1 MNDYKLAISDIE
13 KGVFHSFYL
22 LSGTE
27 EFFIKRLVKLL
38 VNKIVTEESKNF
50 DYFVLYGKETT
61 VNNLIEVARRFPL
74 VSEYNLIIVKEA
86 QYIDKGLDDLAKY
99 VENSSQRSIIV
110 FCYMNKV
117 FDKRKKLYKS
127 AFRYGK
133 IIEFKKLYE
142 NQLPQFISELSNSMS
157 LVISPSNS
165 KFLADSVGS
174 DLSVIEKGLNKIKL
188 AIKEKKEITADII
201 ESQIGFSKEFNN
213 FELQNEIGLKNF
225 SKAFKIVKYLSNNS
239 KKYPIVLTLSVI
251 HSFFQKLL
259 IFHCLKN
266 PLKEAPSKLSINP
279 FFIKQYTIASKNY
292 SINQCEDALS
302 IIYESDL
309 KIKGINSSGFNH
321 YELLK
326 EILLKIMS
334 L

>member
-1 MNDYKLAISDIE
+1 
-13 KGVFHSFYL
+13 
-22 LSGTE
+22 
-27 EFFIKRLVKLL
+27 
-38 VNKIVTEESKNF
+38 
-50 DYFVLYGKETT
+50 
-61 VNNLIEVARRFPL
+61 
-74 VSEYNLIIVKEA
+74 
-86 QYIDKGLDDLAKY
+86 
-99 VENSSQRSIIV
+99 
-110 FCYMNKV
+110 MNKV

-127 AFRYGK
+127 AFKYGK

-201 ESQIGFSKEFNN
+201 ENQIGFSKEFNN

-225 SKAFKIVKYLSNNS
+225 SKAFHIIRYLSNNS
-239 KKYPIVLTLSVI
+239 KKYPIVLTLSVM

-259 IFHCLKN
+259 IFHCLNN

-292 SINQCEDALS
+292 SIKQCEDALS

>member
-1 MNDYKLAISDIE
+1 MNDYKLAISEIE
-13 KGVFHSFYL
+13 KNQFHSFYL

-27 EFFIKRLVKLL
+27 DFFINRIVRLL
-38 VNKIVTEESKNF
+38 VNKIVNEESKNF
-50 DYFVLYGKETT
+50 DYFVLYGKEIS
-61 VNNLIEVARRFPL
+61 VSNLIEAARRFPL

-99 VENSSQRSIIV
+99 VENSSQKSIVV
-110 FCYMNKV
+110 FCHMNKV
-117 FDKRKKLYKS
+117 FDKRKKLYKA
-127 AFRYGK
+127 AFNYGK
-133 IIEFKKLYE
+133 VLEFKKLYD
-142 NQLPQFISELSNSMS
+142 NQLPQFIYELSSSMNLS
-157 LVISPSNS
+157 ISPSNC

-174 DLSVIEKGLNKIKL
+174 DLSVIEKGLKKIKL
-188 AIKEKKEITADII
+188 AIKEKKEITADVI

-225 SKAFKIVKYLSNNS
+225 SKAYQIIKYLSNNP
-239 KKYPIVLTLSVI
+239 KKYPIILTLTVI

-266 PLKEAPSKLSINP
+266 PLKDAPSKLSINP
-279 FFIKQYTIASKNY
+279 FFIKQYSLASNNY
-292 SINQCEDALS
+292 SIKQCEDALS

-321 YELLK
+321 FELLK
-326 EILLKIMS
+326 EVLLKIMS

>member
-22 LSGTE
+22 LSGNE
-27 EFFIKRLVKLL
+27 EFFINRLVKFF
-38 VNKIVTEESKNF
+38 VKKIVTDESKNF

-99 VENSSQRSIIV
+99 VDNSSQRSIIV

-127 AFRYGK
+127 AFKHGK

-201 ESQIGFSKEFNN
+201 ESQIGFSK
-213 FELQNEIGLKNF
+213 
-225 SKAFKIVKYLSNNS
+225 
-239 KKYPIVLTLSVI
+239 
-251 HSFFQKLL
+251 
-259 IFHCLKN
+259 
-266 PLKEAPSKLSINP
+266 
-279 FFIKQYTIASKNY
+279 
-292 SINQCEDALS
+292 
-302 IIYESDL
+302 
-309 KIKGINSSGFNH
+309 
-321 YELLK
+321 
-326 EILLKIMS
+326 
-334 L
+334 

>member
-22 LSGTE
+22 LSGNE
-27 EFFIKRLVKLL
+27 EFFINRLVKLF
-38 VNKIVTEESKNF
+38 VKKIVTDESKNF

-127 AFRYGK
+127 AFKYGK

-157 LVISPSNS
+157 LFISPSNS

-225 SKAFKIVKYLSNNS
+225 SKAFQIIRYLSNNS
-239 KKYPIVLTLSVI
+239 KKYPIVLTLSVM

-259 IFHCLKN
+259 IFHCLNN

-292 SINQCEDALS
+292 SIKQCEDALS

>member
-22 LSGTE
+22 LSGNE
-27 EFFIKRLVKLL
+27 EFFINRLVKLF
-38 VNKIVTEESKNF
+38 VKKIVTDESKNF

-127 AFRYGK
+127 AFKYGK

-225 SKAFKIVKYLSNNS
+225 SKAFQIIRYLSNNS
-239 KKYPIVLTLSVI
+239 KKYPIVLTLSVM

-259 IFHCLKN
+259 IFHCLNN

-279 FFIKQYTIASKNY
+279 FFIKHYTIASKNY
-292 SINQCEDALS
+292 SIKQCEDALS

>member
-27 EFFIKRLVKLL
+27 EFFINSLVRLL
-38 VNKIVTEESKNF
+38 VNKIVSEESKNF
-50 DYFVLYGKETT
+50 DYFVLYGKETS

-99 VENSSQRSIIV
+99 VENSSQMSIIV

-127 AFRYGK
+127 AFKHGK
-133 IIEFKKLYE
+133 IIEFKKLYD

-157 LVISPSNS
+157 LIISPSNS

-174 DLSVIEKGLNKIKL
+174 DLSVIEKGLKKIKL

-321 YELLK
+321 FELLK
-326 EILLKIMS
+326 EVLLKIMS

>member
-22 LSGTE
+22 LSGNE
-27 EFFIKRLVKLL
+27 EFFINSLVKLF
-38 VNKIVTEESKNF
+38 VKKIVTDESKNF

-127 AFRYGK
+127 AFKYGK

-142 NQLPQFISELSNSMS
+142 NQLPQFISELSNS
-157 LVISPSNS
+157 
-165 KFLADSVGS
+165 
-174 DLSVIEKGLNKIKL
+174 
-188 AIKEKKEITADII
+188 
-201 ESQIGFSKEFNN
+201 
-213 FELQNEIGLKNF
+213 
-225 SKAFKIVKYLSNNS
+225 
-239 KKYPIVLTLSVI
+239 
-251 HSFFQKLL
+251 
-259 IFHCLKN
+259 
-266 PLKEAPSKLSINP
+266 
-279 FFIKQYTIASKNY
+279 
-292 SINQCEDALS
+292 
-302 IIYESDL
+302 
-309 KIKGINSSGFNH
+309 
-321 YELLK
+321 
-326 EILLKIMS
+326 
-334 L
+334 

>member
-22 LSGTE
+22 LSGNE
-27 EFFIKRLVKLL
+27 EFFINRLVKLF
-38 VNKIVTEESKNF
+38 VKKIVTDESKNF

-127 AFRYGK
+127 AFKYGK

-225 SKAFKIVKYLSNNS
+225 SKAFQIIRYLSNNS
-239 KKYPIVLTLSVI
+239 KKYPIVLTLSVM

-259 IFHCLKN
+259 IFHCLNN

-292 SINQCEDALS
+292 SIKQCEDALS